1 MGSKH
6 RSAQHHQRDQQ
17 RIAQVAARMMQE
29 SGSRDIRHAR
39 LKAARQLGL
48 DDPSALPDEAQITQ
62 ALDQQLRLFAPA
74 SRTDALHEKRLAA
87 VQAMTFLDVFSPRL
101 VGPVLN
107 GTADAASP
115 VQLHLHS
122 DTAESV
128 QQLLDD
134 QRIPATLGS
143 IRLRLKRGNTS
154 VIPCWRLLADGVPF
168 ELAVLPTTALRQ
180 PPLQALDDTPMPR
193 AASAQLQR
201 LIAEAAQGN

>member
-1 MGSKH
+1 
-6 RSAQHHQRDQQ
+6 
-17 RIAQVAARMMQE
+17 MMQE
-29 SGSRDIRHAR
+29 SGSRDVRHAR

-48 DDPSALPDEAQITQ
+48 DDPSALPDEAQIAQ

-87 VQAMTFLDVFSPRL
+87 LQAMAFFDVFSPRL

-122 DTAESV
+122 DTAETV
-128 QQLLDD
+128 QHLLDD
-134 QRIPATLGS
+134 QRIPATPGS
-143 IRLRLKRGNTS
+143 IRLRLQRGSTT

-168 ELAVLPTTALRQ
+168 ELLVLPTTALRQ

-201 LIAEAAQGN
+201 LIAETQQGN